1 LSSTSLSR
9 SQGRLSIGIFLI
21 SFVKEE
27 TVACDNNLA
36 QLNTMASETVMTS
49 ETDNDGAIWE
59 WFDLELATASVDTGE
74 ASMADEE
81 ILGASVTGEERL
93 EASASGEERL
103 EASASG
109 GERLEASEI
118 EEERLETAET
128 AGLRDMPPPSR
139 ASGLKR
145 KVSAEGDGRGQLP
158 RHAPLM
164 PPWTS
169 TTPHPVAKT
178 YTRPTPSNQWGSS
191 PSIQPWTSTTTHPVA
206 NTYTRPPPSNQWGS
220 SPSLQPWTSTTTHPI
235 ANAYSRPPH
244 SNQRHPAL
252 PLQPWVGMA
261 AHPSAAAYPGPPA
274 SNQRPQ
280 AASLQPWTGTT
291 AYPIAAT
298 YPGPATSNLSHQVA
312 QSSSLAS
319 MPQGS
324 TTAAPY
330 SIHPYPISIHF
341 EIWIRPHFA
350 REYFF
355 GFVEGSTYMTVM
367 QFWDKVKG
375 KMNTVK
381 DLDEMKRMHYIE
393 LKVRCLNA
401 SIGSLSETVKD
412 IVILN
417 RTEKEE
423 RKWINLMQHAISR
436 IERGETVTVDALF
449 QPYPD

>member
-1 LSSTSLSR
+1 
-9 SQGRLSIGIFLI
+9 
-21 SFVKEE
+21 
-27 TVACDNNLA
+27 
-36 QLNTMASETVMTS
+36 MT
-49 ETDNDGAIWE
+49 G
-59 WFDLELATASVDTGE
+59 
-74 ASMADEE
+74 EE

-103 EASASG
+103 EASATG
-109 GERLEASEI
+109 EERLEASEI

-128 AGLRDMPPPSR
+128 AGLRDMPPPSQ

-145 KVSAEGDGRGQLP
+145 KASAEGDGRGQLP
-158 RHAPLM
+158 RRAP
-164 PPWTS
+164 PIP
-169 TTPHPVAKT
+169 
-178 YTRPTPSNQWGSS
+178 
-191 PSIQPWTSTTTHPVA
+191 PWTSTTTHPVA
-206 NTYTRPPPSNQWGS
+206 NTYTRPPPSNQLRS

-261 AHPSAAAYPGPPA
+261 AYPSAVAYPGPPA

-280 AASLQPWTGTT
+280 AASLQPWTGTRTT
-291 AYPIAAT
+291 AYPIAAAH
-298 YPGPATSNLSHQVA
+298 PGPATSNLSHQLA

-341 EIWIRPHFA
+341 EVWIRPHFA

-355 GFVEGSTYMTVM
+355 GYVEGSTYTTVM
-367 QFWDKVKG
+367 QFWDKVQG
-375 KMNTVK
+375 KMNIVK

-401 SIGSLSETVKD
+401 SIGRLSETVKD
-412 IVILN
+412 IVILD
-417 RTEKEE
+417 RTEKQE
-423 RKWINLMQHAISR
+423 RKWINLMEHAISR
-436 IERGETVTVDALF
+436 IEQGETVTVDALF